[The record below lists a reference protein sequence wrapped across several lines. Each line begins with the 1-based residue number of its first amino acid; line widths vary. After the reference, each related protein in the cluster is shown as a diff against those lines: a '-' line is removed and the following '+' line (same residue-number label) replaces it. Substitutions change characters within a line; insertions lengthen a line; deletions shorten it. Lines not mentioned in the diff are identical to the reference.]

1 MPRSRR
7 TDGRRPIANR
17 KLKRALRAFVV
28 TAASVVCVFIVS
40 PIVFSVLSG
49 ASVADL
55 ITSGSLPTGNFC
67 GMLIGATIGFFVI
80 LLFDDEG

>member
-1 MPRSRR
+1 M
-7 TDGRRPIANR
+7 NR

-28 TAASVVCVFIVS
+28 MAASAVCVFIVS
-40 PIVFSVLSG
+40 LIVFSVLSG